1 MKTMHRFFIRGS
13 AVLLIAGF
21 VVGGT
26 AGASWAKAGKAKP
39 TVTSALSSSSIPVG
53 STVNDT
59 ATVTGKAGDGA
70 PTGAVTF
77 AVCGPT
83 SSAAPCTAPDGGS
96 GTADLTTGKKHRS
109 TATVTI
115 QANSPG
121 WYCLLD
127 TYSGDS
133 HYKTATDNN
142 AATECFDVTSGGGDG
157 TYTPTIKS
165 SLSPTSISAGSISVD
180 TATLTGNA
188 TAGSPT
194 GYVTFY
200 ACGPTSGPV
209 ACTSPNFGPT
219 SVELTSES
227 GNKSYASVSIQPDSA
242 GWYCFLDEY
251 SGDSNYKAVSD
262 NDTSTECLDVTS
274 GGGGGTYTPT
284 IKSAL
289 SPSTVPYGESAVDLA
304 TVTGN
309 STAGSPTGYITFY
322 ACGPTAS
329 AAACTS
335 PNVGPASV
343 EVSPE
348 SGNRSYASVTINPGG
363 PGWYCFLDEYS
374 GDSNYVAVS
383 DNDPATE
390 CLDVTGSAAV
400 SRHGAVVA
408 PSSLTPA
415 SRGTTGAV
423 ASTPVPAVHAN
434 TAKPIILTS

>member
-1 MKTMHRFFIRGS
+1 MKTMHRFVIRGS
-13 AVLLIAGF
+13 AVLLVAGF

-26 AGASWAKAGKAKP
+26 AGASGAKAKAKP

-59 ATVTGKAGDGA
+59 ATVTGVAGDGA
-70 PTGAVTF
+70 PTGTVTF
-77 AVCGPT
+77 AICGPT
-83 SSAAPCTAPDGGS
+83 SSAAPCTSPDDGS
-96 GTADLTTGKKHRS
+96 GTAGLVTGKKHRS

-115 QANSPG
+115 QPNSPG

-133 HYKTATDNN
+133 HYKTASDNN
-142 AATECFDVTSGGGDG
+142 AATECFDATSGGGGG

-165 SLSPTSISAGSISVD
+165 ALSPTTIPAGSTSVD
-180 TATLTGNA
+180 TVTLTGNA

-209 ACTSPNFGPT
+209 ACTSPNVGPA

-227 GNKSYASVSIQPDSA
+227 GNKSYASVTIQPDSA

-284 IKSAL
+284 ITSAL
-289 SPSTVPYGESAVDLA
+289 SPSTVPYGDSAIDTA

-329 AAACTS
+329 ATACTS

-343 EVSPE
+343 DVSPE
-348 SGNRSYASVTINPGG
+348 SGNKSYASVTINPGG

-374 GDSNYVAVS
+374 GDSNYKAVS
-383 DNDPATE
+383 DNDPSNE
-390 CLDVTGSAAV
+390 CLDVTGSASAA
-400 SRHGAVVA
+400 RHGTATA

-415 SRGTTGAV
+415 SRPGTGVV
-423 ASTPVPAVHAN
+423 APTLTPAVHAN
-434 TAKPIILTS
+434 TAKPTIRTS